1 MPKALG
7 LSLSSSSPSIAQKPP
22 IGKSL
27 NEYMVSPFLNLRI
40 LGPIPRANSLT
51 LTPDAFAVI
60 KCPSSCMK
68 IISSKSKTPI
78 IIRSADSTKENTQ
91 TRVIIT
97 ARAAKTPA

>member
-1 MPKALG
+1 M
-7 LSLSSSSPSIAQKPP
+7 
-22 IGKSL
+22 
-27 NEYMVSPFLNLRI
+27 NLRI